1 MTLWRLAL
9 SLLSASILS
18 FTDTALAASCPYMA
32 LINPFRNPI
41 VYPSLLCSVGATNS
55 EPSARPN
62 KRANLWLS
70 ECVLSVAT
78 IIRMTHPTGKRLK
91 KTVAVMLPELQIV
104 WRNPERIQ
112 CGRALGATSGNF
124 ELDAI
129 HRSGVSL
136 DRRSRLLE
144 YDVPTQV
151 FSCKWGCIARN
162 WACASA
168 AAVR

>member
-1 MTLWRLAL
+1 MTRWRLAP
-9 SLLSASILS
+9 SLLTASILS
-18 FTDTALAASCPYMA
+18 FTDTALAASCRYMA

-41 VYPSLLCSVGATNS
+41 VYPSLLRSVGATRS

-70 ECVLSVAT
+70 ECVLFVAT
-78 IIRMTHPTGKRLK
+78 IIRMTHPNGKRLK
-91 KTVAVMLPELQIV
+91 KD
-104 WRNPERIQ
+104 R
-112 CGRALGATSGNF
+112 GRCASQVENRLAESGADPMSPPLGATSGNF

-129 HRSGVSL
+129 QGSGVSL
-136 DRRSRLLE
+136 DRRARLLE

-151 FSCKWGCIARN
+151 FSWKWGCIARN